1 MKPVST
7 LTTILILLHLNVE
20 KAAGN
25 SLFMGLVGSDFV
37 LLAADTFVTQSWQI
51 QTVQDPIRVHRNM
64 AFVSSSQRLL
74 NIVETHAIAEEYNQ
88 LDSVGSDVTI
98 VKATTGLIQQK
109 TPPSLQV
116 KGMAQFLRQCLMQQ
130 DAETGCL
137 VAGMMERNQYDESI
151 DDDDPFAGH
160 VVQSQLSQVL
170 TTADRLLPPLPD
182 ASLATSYQAVAV
194 DNMKEPLY
202 QPCLYWLDA
211 HGSLLT
217 VRYAAIGYA
226 SSWMWAWIDQKYRPD
241 MTLTEAISLLTEGW
255 RTLQASRSFLQ
266 SKLCLKYM
274 DADGNWHVVDEESV
288 GGALTNCY

>member
-1 MKPVST
+1 MKPSSS
-7 LTTILILLHLNVE
+7 LTRILLLLLLNVE
-20 KAAGN
+20 KSAGN
-25 SLFMGLVGSDFV
+25 SLFMGLVGRDFV

-88 LDSVGSDVTI
+88 MDSVGSDVTI
-98 VKATTGLIQQK
+98 VDATTGLIQQQS
-109 TPPSLQV
+109 PPSLQV
-116 KGMAQFLRQCLMQQ
+116 EGMAQFLRQCLIRQ
-130 DAETGCL
+130 DIETGCL
-137 VAGMMERNQYDESI
+137 VAGMTERNQHDESTN
-151 DDDDPFAGH
+151 DDESFSCH

-170 TTADRLLPPLPD
+170 TTADRLLPPLLD
-182 ASLATSYQAVAV
+182 ASFATSNQPVAV
-194 DNMKEPLY
+194 DNTKEPLY

-211 HGSLLT
+211 HGSLLN

-274 DADGNWHVVDEESV
+274 DAEGEWHVVDEKSV
-288 GGALTNCY
+288 EGTFTTQ